1 VRDEV
6 PLESATKSPLPG
18 CLSVLIGTVALT
30 ASLVNLA
37 GALASSGCI
46 LMFSPGALLIAAAGL
61 PLVITLKSRS
71 VIWRRGA
78 FLAAL
83 SYITTLLAV
92 VILSLKPIGRPGAYE
107 AQAIGDSRA
116 VVSAQQTWASWNG
129 GFYEGDFEC
138 LSTPQRC
145 RPDYPDEAPQFL
157 GKDLTQLGVKSGY
170 VRTFHPGPP
179 APTREVDDSAGSHV
193 SPTSVQWYAY
203 VATPANRQTG
213 DRSFCTGPTGIIC
226 VTKDGSLPGVVNGRC
241 EPCNPLE

>member
-1 VRDEV
+1 
-6 PLESATKSPLPG
+6 
-18 CLSVLIGTVALT
+18 
-30 ASLVNLA
+30 
-37 GALASSGCI
+37 
-46 LMFSPGALLIAAAGL
+46 MFSPGALLIAAAGL
-61 PLVITLKSRS
+61 PLVIALRPRS
-71 VIWRRGA
+71 VMGRGGV

-83 SYITTLLAV
+83 SYIITLLAV
-92 VILSLKPIGRPGAYE
+92 VIFSITPIGMPSRNE
-107 AQAIGDSRA
+107 AHAIGDSRS

-179 APTREVDDSAGSHV
+179 APTGEIDERTGSRL
-193 SPTSVQWYAY
+193 SPTSVRWYAY
-203 VATPANRQTG
+203 VATPVDRWS
-213 DRSFCTGPTGIIC
+213 DSRSFCTGSTGIIC
-226 VTKDGSLPGVVNGRC
+226 VSEGGSLPGVVNGRC